1 MISTFNLKQFGT
13 VNLILVTDIVLLS
26 MFFFLFNQICKQIML
41 NRKGEIDNLFKNIL
55 IALLRLSII

>member
-26 MFFFLFNQICKQIML
+26 MFLLNQICKQIML

-55 IALLRLSII
+55 MALLRLSII